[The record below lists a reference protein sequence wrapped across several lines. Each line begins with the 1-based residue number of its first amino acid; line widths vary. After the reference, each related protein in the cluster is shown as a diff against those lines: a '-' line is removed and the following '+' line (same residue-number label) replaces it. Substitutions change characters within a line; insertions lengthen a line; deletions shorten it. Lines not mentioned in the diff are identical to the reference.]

1 MKTFAEGGE
10 PCDAVGVIGVTPLDF
25 SSEEAENIRK
35 SIDGDV
41 LLYGWDGELSNIKRA
56 GRVKK
61 NYVASAPGLRA
72 AKYLEKKFGV
82 PYEIVC
88 PLSAVEKSAVSEA
101 SEQGGRVLVIHE
113 PVRAEAFRKAL
124 AEAGAA
130 EVTVGTWF
138 TPVRELSRDGDVHF
152 KEEAQFARFV
162 EQGGFSCVIADAALR
177 KAAPRYTG
185 VWLDVPHFAVSGE
198 R

>member
-1 MKTFAEGGE
+1 M
-10 PCDAVGVIGVTPLDF
+10 
-25 SSEEAENIRK
+25 
-35 SIDGDV
+35 
-41 LLYGWDGELSNIKRA
+41 
-56 GRVKK
+56 
-61 NYVASAPGLRA
+61 
-72 AKYLEKKFGV
+72 
-82 PYEIVC
+82 
-88 PLSAVEKSAVSEA
+88 
-101 SEQGGRVLVIHE
+101 LVIHE

-177 KAAPRYTG
+177 KAAPRYIG